1 VGALLQRI
9 PVPRAIQRDPG
20 ALEHLLRTG
29 AVQRA
34 TKPSQ
39 RRRVLSTGSA
49 LLDAALGGG
58 FGRGELHEIAAP
70 ASAGGT
76 ALLRAA
82 LAAATRAG
90 ELCALV
96 DPEDSFDPGPD
107 DIDLRR
113 LLWVRPREPSHALR
127 AAEIALEARFALVA
141 LDLAQTAPPA
151 RMEGVHVVRFEFLRK
166 RRAPGEGIWAR
177 LARCAQKH
185 GGALV
190 VLSRAPQAGSFS
202 TTTIEIERDRSR
214 WEGPAGA
221 PGRLLRGTGA
231 VAAVTRF
238 RHGAPS
244 APLRLQLRSEGG

>member
-1 VGALLQRI
+1 M
-9 PVPRAIQRDPG
+9 
-20 ALEHLLRTG
+20 
-29 AVQRA
+29 
-34 TKPSQ
+34 
-39 RRRVLSTGSA
+39 
-49 LLDAALGGG
+49 
-58 FGRGELHEIAAP
+58 HEIAAP

-96 DPEDSFDPGPD
+96 DPEDSFDPRPA

-113 LLWVRPREPSHALR
+113 LLWVRPRDPSHALR
-127 AAEIALEARFALVA
+127 AAEIALEARFSLVA
-141 LDLAQTAPPA
+141 LDLARTAPPA
-151 RMEGVHVVRFEFLRK
+151 RIEGVHVVRFEFLRK

-190 VLSRAPQAGSFS
+190 VCSRAPQAGSFS
-202 TTTIEIERDRSR
+202 TTTIEIERERSR
-214 WEGPAGA
+214 WEGRAGA
-221 PGRLLRGTGA
+221 PGRLLRGAGA
-231 VAAVTRF
+231 VAAVSRF

-244 APLRLQLRSEGG
+244 AKVRLHLCWEGG

>member
-1 VGALLQRI
+1 L
-9 PVPRAIQRDPG
+9 
-20 ALEHLLRTG
+20 
-29 AVQRA
+29 VQRA
-34 TKPSQ
+34 TRPAP
-39 RRRVLSTGSA
+39 RRRVLSTGSPS
-49 LLDAALGGG
+49 LDAALGGG
-58 FGRGELHEIAAP
+58 LGRGELHEIVAP

-96 DPEDSFDPGPD
+96 DPEDSFDPRPA

-113 LLWVRPREPSHALR
+113 LLWVRPRDPSHALR
-127 AAEIALEARFALVA
+127 AAEIALEARFSLVA
-141 LDLAQTAPPA
+141 LDLAQTAPPV
-151 RMEGVHVVRFEFLRK
+151 RIDGVHVVRFEFVRK
-166 RRAPGEGIWAR
+166 KRAPGEGIWAR

-190 VLSRAPQAGSFS
+190 VCSRAPQAGSFS
-202 TTTIEIERDRSR
+202 ATTIEIERDRSL
-214 WEGPAGA
+214 WEGRAGA
-221 PGRLLRGTGA
+221 PGRLLRGAGS

-244 APLRLQLRSEGG
+244 APMRLHLCWEGG

>member
-1 VGALLQRI
+1 VAAPLL
-9 PVPRAIQRDPG
+9 RDPG
-20 ALEHLLRTG
+20 TLAQLLRSG
-29 AVQRA
+29 VVQRA
-34 TKPSQ
+34 TRPAP
-39 RRRVLSTGSA
+39 RRRVLATGSPS
-49 LLDAALGGG
+49 LDAALGGG

-96 DPEDSFDPGPD
+96 DPEDSFDPRPA

-113 LLWVRPREPSHALR
+113 LLWVRPRDPSHALR
-127 AAEIALEARFALVA
+127 AAEIALEARFSLVA
-141 LDLAQTAPPA
+141 LDLARTAPPA
-151 RMEGVHVVRFEFLRK
+151 RIEGVHVVRFEFLRK

-185 GGALV
+185 GGALLV
-190 VLSRAPQAGSFS
+190 FSREPQAGSFS
-202 TTTIEIERDRSR
+202 STTIEIERDRSR
-214 WEGPAGA
+214 WEGSAGA
-221 PGRLLRGTGA
+221 PGRLLRGAGA

-244 APLRLQLRSEGG
+244 APIRLHLCWEGG

>member
-1 VGALLQRI
+1 VAVPLL
-9 PVPRAIQRDPG
+9 RDPG
-20 ALEHLLRTG
+20 ALAHLLRTG
-29 AVQRA
+29 VVQRA
-34 TKPSQ
+34 TRPAP
-39 RRRVLSTGSA
+39 RRRILSTGSPS
-49 LLDAALGGG
+49 LDAALGGG
-58 FGRGELHEIAAP
+58 LGRGELHEIAAP
-70 ASAGGT
+70 ASSGGT

-82 LAAATRAG
+82 LAAATRGG

-96 DPEDSFDPGPD
+96 DPEDSFDPRPA

-113 LLWVRPREPSHALR
+113 LLWIRPRDPSHALR
-127 AAEIALEARFALVA
+127 AAEIALEARFSLVV

-151 RMEGVHVVRFEFLRK
+151 RKIEGIHVVRFEFLRK

-190 VLSRAPQAGSFS
+190 VCSREPQAGSFS
-202 TTTIEIERDRSR
+202 STTIEIERERSR
-214 WEGPAGA
+214 WEGSPGA
-221 PGRLLRGTGA
+221 PGRLLRGAGA

-244 APLRLQLRSEGG
+244 APIRLQLCWEGG

>member
-1 VGALLQRI
+1 MAAPLL
-9 PVPRAIQRDPG
+9 RDPG
-20 ALEHLLRTG
+20 ALAQLLRTG
-29 AVQRA
+29 LVQRA
-34 TKPSQ
+34 TRPAP
-39 RRRVLSTGSA
+39 RRRVLATGSPS
-49 LLDAALGGG
+49 LDAALGGG
-58 FGRGELHEIAAP
+58 LGRGELHEIAAP

-96 DPEDSFDPGPD
+96 DPEDSFDPRPP

-113 LLWVRPREPSHALR
+113 LLWVRPRDPFHALR
-127 AAEIALEARFALVA
+127 AAEIALEARFSLVA
-141 LDLAQTAPPA
+141 LDLARTAPPA
-151 RMEGVHVVRFEFLRK
+151 RIEGVHVVRFEFLRK
-166 RRAPGEGIWAR
+166 KARPSEGIWAR

-190 VLSRAPQAGSFS
+190 VCSREPQAGSFS
-202 TTTIEIERDRSR
+202 STTIEIERERSQ
-214 WEGPAGA
+214 WEGRPGA
-221 PGRLLRGTGA
+221 PGRLLRGAGS

-244 APLRLQLRSEGG
+244 AKVRLHLCWEGG